1 MALLTLGTPKLDSNM
16 LVLVFFS
23 GLSFCKC
30 KANINLCLSQ
40 SWQKAYRQ
48 SCSQSHFLSWPSGSI
63 AKMGQHQSSKS
74 IWFGLSKFSREDRR
88 TGRNIADH
96 CGNHWIRTE
105 YMEKAFIRGMS
116 LRKGLAASRPTIPPH
131 RQGFGVHANYSFKG
145 RKSLCSVANFSVF
158 FFLREESCNSH
169 AIRKGAQLCNGIF
182 GMLDDMCRCTT
193 HIYSKMQLSTTKVW
207 TKDGPF
213 MLVIAVHQILSSR
226 EEQKKNRVVFY
237 KRIYSKKTGIR
248 LMYLFFIQ
256 SLPWNLPNTIQ
267 ENWSAIAVP
276 KNPKYFKCTELIITR
291 LGWPQASVVFFK
303 GFFLKKD
310 LPIFILRSPHIRKKV
325 TRMSASITQIICVVS
340 QNKIICTRTKKWL
353 HVNILL
359 YRYTIILMKLL
370 YDAFRIFHMN
380 FLIDL
385 SKKNLKNWRALCTP
399 ADWCTMYLNLH
410 YR

>member
-158 FFLREESCNSH
+158 FFPKGGILQQPCYQEGSPIMQWNIWNARWYVQMYNTHLFKNAAIYNQSLDKGWTIYVSNCCPSNSLF
-169 AIRKGAQLCNGIF
+169 KGGA
-182 GMLDDMCRCTT
+182 
-193 HIYSKMQLSTTKVW
+193 K
-207 TKDGPF
+207 
-213 MLVIAVHQILSSR
+213 
-226 EEQKKNRVVFY
+226 EEQGSVLQ
-237 KRIYSKKTGIR
+237 T
-248 LMYLFFIQ
+248 YLF
-256 SLPWNLPNTIQ
+256 
-267 ENWSAIAVP
+267 
-276 KNPKYFKCTELIITR
+276 
-291 LGWPQASVVFFK
+291 
-303 GFFLKKD
+303 
-310 LPIFILRSPHIRKKV
+310 
-325 TRMSASITQIICVVS
+325 
-340 QNKIICTRTKKWL
+340 
-353 HVNILL
+353 
-359 YRYTIILMKLL
+359 
-370 YDAFRIFHMN
+370 
-380 FLIDL
+380 
-385 SKKNLKNWRALCTP
+385 
-399 ADWCTMYLNLH
+399 
-410 YR
+410 